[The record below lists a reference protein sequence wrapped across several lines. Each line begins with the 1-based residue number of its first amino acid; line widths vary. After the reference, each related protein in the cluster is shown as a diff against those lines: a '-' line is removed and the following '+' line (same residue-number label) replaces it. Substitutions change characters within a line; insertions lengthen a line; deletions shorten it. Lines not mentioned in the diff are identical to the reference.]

1 MKNRFNSGRSLP
13 LRIGDLVVSH
23 PGIFFLLWSLWLSF
37 WYFGLG
43 PLSFVF
49 MHDTGDSALPYRAA
63 LADALVKGHW
73 GYWDPQKL
81 AGIDT
86 LSMLVSPSQP
96 DILLLALLPTWLA
109 YGLITWAQR
118 FMAGYFTFR
127 LLKDS
132 IKVDNWPAL
141 YAGLAYSLY
150 VQASI
155 NGHWAGFTL
164 DNGFLC
170 EAGLPFILW
179 ALSSLDAGKR
189 SSYLY
194 AVLLGLFFSSAAWL
208 VNAAFLLPMVF
219 FWQFVI
225 LRRYDR
231 CSALIPIVFTFS
243 WLVSSL
249 PFIYALA
256 VNAPLSHRA
265 DWSPLALWGDVGNR
279 DLDRYVYEKMV
290 FVWALIYDNAVPL
303 VLLLIGLVWSKCRDR
318 LLMVVFAFLILCL
331 AFQPA
336 YGLLKSVAMRH
347 LDFLRA
353 VSFDRIYLFVPLL
366 VVTGAAIGVS
376 YIPWDATL
384 PYFAVRNPIRH
395 AHIRSLALAVA
406 VAVVVFQSCFVNAK
420 ILYLAV
426 NGFNFKDLYLN
437 PTLGSLS
444 DLARK
449 APPFRVATVAQ
460 GLQHPAPAWAYGLNT
475 ADGYINVYPKWYQQ
489 YWEQVIAPVASSN
502 KWVHDYFHYWG
513 SRVYLFSPFY
523 TSSIRRLKEMRG
535 KLLIFRENWN
545 LNLLSLANVRFV
557 VSPWPL
563 QHENLIELLR
573 GDQARSREWEKLP
586 LASKVVGYL
595 RGAKPPEPLFIY
607 ENKLVFPRFFMV
619 NKTRTFTDTGELLT
633 ALQKADYSE
642 LRSTAYLLRPE
653 NLDLSEN
660 AASPANAKIDV
671 VSYSSDRIILRTRS
685 DSEGILIVTNN
696 YSPSWKAQV
705 NEAEAGILPVYHTF
719 QGIYLRAGA
728 NRVRLEYKPHYELT
742 KPDW

>member
-1 MKNRFNSGRSLP
+1 MKNRFNSGRSLA
-13 LRIGDLVVSH
+13 LRVSDLVFAHS
-23 PGIFFLLWSLWLSF
+23 GIFFLLWSLWLSF

-63 LADALVKGHW
+63 LADALAKGHW
-73 GYWDPQKL
+73 GYWDPQKVS
-81 AGIDT
+81 GIDT
-86 LSMLVSPSQP
+86 LSILVSPFQP

-132 IKVDNWPAL
+132 IKVDNRPAL

-194 AVLLGLFFSSAAWL
+194 AVLLGLFFSSTAWL

-231 CSALIPIVFTFS
+231 GSLLVPIIFTLS
-243 WLVSSL
+243 WVISSL

-256 VNAPLSHRA
+256 VNVPLSHRA

-279 DLDRYVYEKMV
+279 DLDRYVYEKML
-290 FVWALIYDNAVPL
+290 FVWGLIYDNAVPL
-303 VLLLIGLVWSKCRDR
+303 VLLLIGLVCSKCRDR

-336 YGLLKSVAMRH
+336 YGLLKSVAMQH
-347 LDFLRA
+347 LGFLRA
-353 VSFDRIYLFVPLL
+353 VSFDRIYLFIPLL
-366 VVTGAAIGVS
+366 VVTGAAIGVNC
-376 YIPWDATL
+376 IPRDATL
-384 PYFAVRNPIRH
+384 PYFVVRNPIRH
-395 AHIRSLALAVA
+395 AHVRSLALTLA
-406 VAVVVFQSCFVNAK
+406 VAVVVFQSCLVNAK

-426 NGFNFKDLYLN
+426 NGFNFRDLYRHPALS
-437 PTLGSLS
+437 SLS

-449 APPFRVATVAQ
+449 EPPFRVATVAQ
-460 GLQHPAPAWAYGLNT
+460 GLQHPALAWAYGLNT
-475 ADGYINVYPKWYQQ
+475 ADGYINVYPKRYQR
-489 YWEQVIAPVASSN
+489 YWEQVIEPVASSN

-523 TSSIRRLKEMRG
+523 TSSIRRLREM
-535 KLLIFRENWN
+535 
-545 LNLLSLANVRFV
+545 
-557 VSPWPL
+557 
-563 QHENLIELLR
+563 
-573 GDQARSREWEKLP
+573 GDQ
-586 LASKVVGYL
+586 V
-595 RGAKPPEPLFIY
+595 
-607 ENKLVFPRFFMV
+607 
-619 NKTRTFTDTGELLT
+619 TDI
-633 ALQKADYSE
+633 Q
-642 LRSTAYLLRPE
+642 R
-653 NLDLSEN
+653 
-660 AASPANAKIDV
+660 
-671 VSYSSDRIILRTRS
+671 
-685 DSEGILIVTNN
+685 
-696 YSPSWKAQV
+696 
-705 NEAEAGILPVYHTF
+705 
-719 QGIYLRAGA
+719 
-728 NRVRLEYKPHYELT
+728 
-742 KPDW
+742 